1 MRVSCRPLP
10 TIFIII
16 IVVNVR
22 LISLAKLVKRIA
34 ADDYFDPP
42 PSSNRNY
49 NIVNHS
55 RNFISERAINLI
67 NVICCCPL
75 ILIKLV
81 SEKQ

>member
-22 LISLAKLVKRIA
+22 LISLAKLVKRSA
-34 ADDYFDPP
+34 ADDYFDP

-67 NVICCCPL
+67 NGYMSFVAAP
-75 ILIKLV
+75 
-81 SEKQ
+81 